1 MMHTQEKKTIQVEE
15 SQETSASESVDY
27 VESQGWD
34 DSATKRLL
42 RRLDWHILP
51 FMSLIYL

>member
-1 MMHTQEKKTIQVEE
+1 MNTQEKASIQADEVQEIPTFE
-15 SQETSASESVDY
+15 SIHDTEA
-27 VESQGWD
+27 QGWCE
-34 DSATKRLL
+34 SATKRLL

>member
-1 MMHTQEKKTIQVEE
+1 MNTVEKVVIPAVE
-15 SQETSASESVDY
+15 SQEISTSESV
-27 VESQGWD
+27 EFAEAQGWD
-34 DSATKRLL
+34 AANTKRLL